1 MLNVKNLFARTL
13 LALTLASG
21 AGMAL
26 AAPTTYHVNV
36 DTSSFAG
43 NGYLDLNF
51 GALGNAEQ
59 ATAYLSNFTGSFGA
73 DSVAV
78 GEAAGSIAS
87 GVTLGNGA
95 GFNDFAQ
102 LIGLGGMFGFDV
114 SFDSGVAGA
123 GSLLAVAL
131 LNSSLDGY
139 LGFDEAI
146 ATIGIFPGAETVLS
160 GANQFAT
167 ITLVDPS
174 AVPEPG
180 QWLLMATGLLLLGAM
195 ARRRTM

>member
-1 MLNVKNLFARTL
+1 MFNVKTMFARTL

-36 DTSSFAG
+36 DTSAFSG

-59 ATAYLSNFTGSFGA
+59 ANAFISNFTGSFGA
-73 DSVAV
+73 GSLLV

-87 GVTLGNGA
+87 GVTLGNA
-95 GFNDFAQ
+95 EGFNDFAQ
-102 LIGLGGMFGFDV
+102 LIALGGIFGFDV
-114 SFDSGVAGA
+114 SFETAATGA
-123 GSLLAVAL
+123 GSLFAVAL
-131 LNSSLDGY
+131 LNSSFDGY
-139 LGFDEAI
+139 LGFEEAI
-146 ATIGIFPGAETVLS
+146 GTISVFPGAATVFS

-195 ARRRTM
+195 ARRRNM